1 MSGIEILLGT
11 LYIAGTV
18 RAAITTVREAKKFSQ
33 WIKKRQIDRRRKNE
47 EWNFISTCNDEFV
60 IVNNDKEL

>member
-18 RAAITTVREAKKFSQ
+18 RAAITTVREAKNLSQ
-33 WIKKRQIDRRRKNE
+33 WIKKKQIEKRRKNE

-60 IVNNDKEL
+60 IVNNDKGL

>member
-18 RAAITTVREAKKFSQ
+18 RAAITTVREAKNFSQ
-33 WIKKRQIDRRRKNE
+33 WIKKRQIERRRKNE
-47 EWNFISTCNDEFV
+47 EWNFISTCNDDFV
-60 IVNNDKEL
+60 IVNNDKGL